1 MSDKAVKIV
10 KVGNTE
16 PTPPPAQPK
25 KGRKFTAH
33 KTYPRSAMK
42 ISKAKVK
49 AVKDPARPPPRK
61 STVRV
66 ITNKGLEQRRQN
78 IRKTVKNMPPQKIR
92 ETLRKSGLPISDK
105 TPKHIAEEILEGGM
119 EAGFIKQ

>member
-1 MSDKAVKIV
+1 MTDKVKIV
-10 KVGNTE
+10 KVGDTG
-16 PTPPPAQPK
+16 TPLPAPK
-25 KGRKFTAH
+25 KAGRRFTAH

-42 ISKAKVK
+42 TSKAKVK

-61 STVRV
+61 STVR
-66 ITNKGLEQRRQN
+66 ILTGKGLEQRRQH
-78 IRKTVKNMPPQKIR
+78 IRKTIKNMHPQKIR